1 MATFHVSDRAPRVTP
16 RVTPSSLSV
25 HTLAELLT
33 KLLAYAL
40 DAANADADDADA
52 DESSWRFEYGGVDQ
66 NQFSVPLDGSYTSSL
81 SELPQQFA
89 LRLGKFS
96 FLLDVELQ
104 PANGFFFRGR
114 TTGHQLP
121 PCFKSMS

>member
-1 MATFHVSDRAPRVTP
+1 
-16 RVTPSSLSV
+16 LSV